1 MVMLNTSPIHI
12 GVPKS
17 WAYAIPATANTARDG
32 TGTITDVTPAAVAL
46 TASQTSRIKIV
57 ATGTTTA
64 GMVRIFGHD
73 GTAYRLLHELSVAA
87 VTPSGTVKAAIAGAA
102 DGVLSADGYL
112 TLEAPFGGTIAGNI
126 QKIGVSTHNAE
137 AFACHHI
144 GGGDFQ

>member
-17 WAYAIPATANTARDG
+17 WAFAVVATANTARDG
-32 TGTITDVTPAAVAL
+32 TGTITDVTPAGVAL
-46 TASQTSRIKIV
+46 TALQASRIKIV

-64 GMVRIFGHD
+64 GMVRIFGFD
-73 GTAYRLLHELSVAA
+73 GTTQRLMHELTVAA
-87 VTPSGTVKAAIAGAA
+87 VTPSGTVKAAIAGAS

-112 TLEAPFGGTIAGNI
+112 TIELPFGGTAAGTI

-137 AFACHHI
+137 AFACHI
-144 GGGDFQ
+144 VGGGDYQ

>member
-17 WAYAIPATANTARDG
+17 WAFAVAGTANAGRDG

-46 TASQTSRIKIV
+46 TAQQASRIKIV

-64 GMVRIFGHD
+64 GMVRIYGHD
-73 GTAYRLLHELSVAA
+73 GTAYRLMHELSVAA

-102 DGVLSADGYL
+102 DGVLSADGYM
-112 TLEAPFGGTIAGNI
+112 TIEIPFGGTAAGSI
-126 QKIGVSTHNAE
+126 QKLGVSTANAE
-137 AFACHHI
+137 AFIAHII
-144 GGGDFQ
+144 GGGDYQ